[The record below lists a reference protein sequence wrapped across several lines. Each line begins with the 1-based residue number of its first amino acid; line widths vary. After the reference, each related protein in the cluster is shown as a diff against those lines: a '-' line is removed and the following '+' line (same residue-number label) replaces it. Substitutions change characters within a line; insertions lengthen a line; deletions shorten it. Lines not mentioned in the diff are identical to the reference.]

1 MLATAGR
8 REKGYVRYA
17 LGVVLVDGSY
27 IDAAAVMFEIG
38 VSEAADYQLWDYKEF
53 GSVMRWMANEQVT
66 QTQVQVRYRLAAAST
81 PHSRQNVHVELSRE
95 MLQSGPAGDCP
106 NV

>member
-17 LGVVLVDGSY
+17 LGVVLSRRLFY
-27 IDAAAVMFEIG
+27 IEAAAAMFEIG

-66 QTQVQVRYRLAAAST
+66 QTQVQVRHRLLLHPRLTAGRMCT
-81 PHSRQNVHVELSRE
+81 LS
-95 MLQSGPAGDCP
+95 
-106 NV
+106 